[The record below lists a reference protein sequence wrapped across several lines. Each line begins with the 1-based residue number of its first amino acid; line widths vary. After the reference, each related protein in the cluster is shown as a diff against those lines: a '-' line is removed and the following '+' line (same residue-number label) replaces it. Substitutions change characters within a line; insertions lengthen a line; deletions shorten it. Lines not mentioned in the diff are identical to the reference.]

1 MVDTGLFVSG
11 VAITLAAGLL
21 NGSWNTCVK
30 DNAPSLFKTLNDGWT
45 YDIAWCTMMMSA
57 IPVNIILCFAFISPA
72 TLGEIISSSTT
83 SDVVLICVFSFLWG
97 LGTYG
102 FGISVQIAGLGM
114 GTTLTMG
121 VIVVVGT
128 FLPLLLDIE
137 SKLNTAS
144 GYTIIG
150 EKEQELK
157 QRLYINP
164 TLFVLAS
171 LIAGGLFVCSL
182 SFLSAAKALTLKDAD
197 EAFVTPPPTP
207 PTIDDPEDPTEDPTV
222 DPTSEIELTL
232 PKPKFPNAISRNST
246 ASPEYSTFT
255 KVTVC
260 VISGI
265 LCTMLQFSF
274 VFSKDMRDIAETKYS
289 VPAALSSAV
298 TFFFAIT
305 ICPIPNILI
314 PLYKIVKAGDISL
327 IYNSPSSTSNYL
339 KTLFFMAVVWVVQS
353 HLYGISAASL
363 LGPEYG
369 PAVGWPLLIVTTNVT
384 GLVIGWKL
392 LGEWDMAKERTIK
405 FIKISLILSVI
416 GLGIV
421 SIGGLI

>member
-1 MVDTGLFVSG
+1 
-11 VAITLAAGLL
+11 
-21 NGSWNTCVK
+21 
-30 DNAPSLFKTLNDGWT
+30 
-45 YDIAWCTMMMSA
+45 
-57 IPVNIILCFAFISPA
+57 
-72 TLGEIISSSTT
+72 
-83 SDVVLICVFSFLWG
+83 
-97 LGTYG
+97 
-102 FGISVQIAGLGM
+102 
-114 GTTLTMG
+114 MG

-150 EKEQELK
+150 
-157 QRLYINP
+157 
-164 TLFVLAS
+164 
-171 LIAGGLFVCSL
+171 GLFVCSL
-182 SFLSAAKALTLKDAD
+182 SFLSAAKALKLKDAD
-197 EAFVTPPPTP
+197 EASVTPPPTP

-232 PKPKFPNAISRNST
+232 PKPKFPNAIPRNST
-246 ASPEYSTFT
+246 DSNAPLEVQYSTFT

-260 VISGI
+260 VVSGI

-274 VFSKDMRDIAETKYS
+274 VFSKDMRDIAETKYN

-314 PLYKIVKAGDISL
+314 PLYKIVKAGDFPL
-327 IYNSPSSTSNYL
+327 IYNSPSSTLNYL

-416 GLGIV
+416 GL
-421 SIGGLI
+421 